1 LLQPVAQINSS
12 RLKEEAAAKGIKYEY
27 IQGKA
32 TDINDSVADV
42 NERKSRHSRV
52 KIEINLLG
60 DTKEKRVI
68 HRTVDMAV
76 IAFGSPKRVLPG
88 EEALASSPNFSLDLN
103 HPPQGHVLHPE
114 NNISKIPMEYHV
126 VIAGSKLSAVDAL
139 IVLSKRG
146 YFKEPGHKVT
156 IVSPY
161 GEFPYPHEAI
171 PSNAE
176 EYKSQSLLS
185 DADVPTRLRK
195 PQTAQDLADAIV
207 LTCLYAA
214 GTSYDGKNWTLPPQD
229 EANSKAITRLVEN
242 ANEIS
247 DRMEEVERAFIK
259 QKFAVDRK
267 TYGWQVALD
276 VDFRP
281 KIEEIWKA
289 FNPEQKKLWL
299 QSPEHEKLY
308 NDLRHRIPVKLH
320 ELLAYLQ
327 QKCKI
332 TVKHGRISNIRERNG
347 KIQVFANGND
357 RTPFV
362 ECDQVVKATGWEQRY
377 PIDNVP
383 LLRNMRRH
391 GMLHRDEATDMG
403 VVVSENNTHNI
414 EIIGQLN
421 KMKNYEISGF
431 QQLRTHASEKADQI
445 RKKLQ
450 ERREFRYRRKVEEP

>member
-1 LLQPVAQINSS
+1 M
-12 RLKEEAAAKGIKYEY
+12 EKG
-27 IQGKA
+27 
-32 TDINDSVADV
+32 
-42 NERKSRHSRV
+42 ER
-52 KIEINLLG
+52 E
-60 DTKEKRVI
+60 
-68 HRTVDMAV
+68 
-76 IAFGSPKRVLPG
+76 
-88 EEALASSPNFSLDLN
+88 
-103 HPPQGHVLHPE
+103 
-114 NNISKIPMEYHV
+114 
-126 VIAGSKLSAVDAL
+126 
-139 IVLSKRG
+139 
-146 YFKEPGHKVT
+146 
-156 IVSPY
+156 
-161 GEFPYPHEAI
+161 
-171 PSNAE
+171 
-176 EYKSQSLLS
+176 
-185 DADVPTRLRK
+185 
-195 PQTAQDLADAIV
+195 
-207 LTCLYAA
+207 
-214 GTSYDGKNWTLPPQD
+214 
-229 EANSKAITRLVEN
+229 
-242 ANEIS
+242 
-247 DRMEEVERAFIK
+247 FIK